1 MRQLTIQ
8 NFICYLIYFGGRKAF
23 RKIIQHK
30 EIWMT
35 SSIKI
40 SFWLIIIMCETKY
53 LGYIRQNHF
62 QYKIIQKAFH
72 P

>member
-30 EIWMT
+30 EI
-35 SSIKI
+35 
-40 SFWLIIIMCETKY
+40 
-53 LGYIRQNHF
+53 
-62 QYKIIQKAFH
+62 
-72 P
+72 